1 MEASNVEGSE
11 DNLIGRAA
19 MPLVCEVL
27 SSWNPPDQ
35 DVYNLLKAVTK
46 LLS

>member
-27 SSWNPPDQ
+27 SSWNP
-35 DVYNLLKAVTK
+35 DVYNLLKAVIK